1 MATEELQRLVLRV
14 DANINRYERQLNKME
29 RQARTSTRGVE
40 RQFDRMGR
48 NINRAGMRFA
58 GQFTAAIAAVA
69 APAALAR
76 ASMATLQYAQDLE
89 SASDRIGFSIE
100 RLQEYRFAADQN
112 GIATRALDM
121 GLQRFSRRV
130 AEAAQGTGE
139 LLGTLEQYNIQL
151 RNTDGSMRDIN
162 DIFRDYADAI
172 QGADNQSE
180 ALRLA
185 FKAFDSEGAALV
197 EFLRGGSDALDTFG
211 ARAREAGVVL
221 EEGLVRQGAEAQ
233 RTIDE
238 LKASVGADFNRA
250 VLENAEGLERLAE
263 ALGSVAEFA
272 VRAGA
277 GLGDVFRLF
286 QQINTWDEPVSAQEQ
301 ALRDNRI
308 EALTLRASI
317 DRKQNAIDNPATW
330 DFRREQLEEEVEAL
344 EAQIQSLDDQ
354 YERMLQRRAQEEA
367 RREQSRRAAQDPE
380 TDTPTG
386 GAGGDTSTPATGAE
400 AGVVPRMAPRHTR
413 DAREREA
420 RREMLEEEAE
430 RKRELELEIA
440 RDAADAYLDAL
451 EQNREK
457 FVRMFSQTMTDGVRA
472 AFEGNL
478 PEYAARRMQEAFYDR
493 LSQLFERLAGIIF
506 DRGNQKGS
514 PAGDLLSVLAGGVFG
529 GGRSIGGNVNPGMA
543 YTVGENGPETLVM
556 GGARGTIIPSDK
568 SMPGVG
574 FGGTSTI
581 RLVVDEGAMFE
592 ARVVEVAG
600 PLAEQATITA
610 VATSRNDLDRQSER
624 QLRRLR

>member
-14 DANINRYERQLNKME
+14 DANINRYERQLNRME
-29 RQARTSTRGVE
+29 RQARTSTRNTE
-40 RQFDRMGR
+40 RHFERMGR

-263 ALGSVAEFA
+263 ALGAVAEFA

-277 GLGDVFRLF
+277 ALGNTFEVLANMGGPSLDGVSELSDLHARAAIIQAQLDSPGTDP
-286 QQINTWDEPVSAQEQ
+286 QRRGMLTGQLAVIESRIAQIEATQDEIDQREAQRRGVEAMHAPGGGRHTPSEQRTRNTTNLVEQ
-301 ALRDNRI
+301 A
-308 EALTLRASI
+308 
-317 DRKQNAIDNPATW
+317 
-330 DFRREQLEEEVEAL
+330 
-344 EAQIQSLDDQ
+344 
-354 YERMLQRRAQEEA
+354 
-367 RREQSRRAAQDPE
+367 
-380 TDTPTG
+380 
-386 GAGGDTSTPATGAE
+386 
-400 AGVVPRMAPRHTR
+400 
-413 DAREREA
+413 EREA
-420 RREMLEEEAE
+420 KEREHRAAADERARAHAENLEAVEEEAE

-457 FVRMFSQTMTDGVRA
+457 FVRMFSDTMTDGVRA

-514 PAGDLLSVLAGGVFG
+514 TGGDLLSVLAGGVFG
-529 GGRSIGGNVNPGMA
+529 GGRNIGGNVNPGMA

-568 SMPGVG
+568 SMSGAG
-574 FGGTSTI
+574 RGGPITI
-581 RLVVDEGAMFE
+581 RLAVDEGAMFE

>member
-14 DANINRYERQLNKME
+14 DANINRYERQLNRME

-197 EFLRGGSDALDTFG
+197 EFLRGGSNALDTFSQ
-211 ARAREAGVVL
+211 RAREAGVVL

-277 GLGDVFRLF
+277 ALG
-286 QQINTWDEPVSAQEQ
+286 NTFEVLANMGGPSLDGVSELSDLHARAAIIQAQLDSPGTDPQRRGMLTGQLAVIESRIAQ
-301 ALRDNRI
+301 I
-308 EALTLRASI
+308 EATQDEI
-317 DRKQNAIDNPATW
+317 DQREAQ
-330 DFRREQLEEEVEAL
+330 RRGVEAM
-344 EAQIQSLDDQ
+344 
-354 YERMLQRRAQEEA
+354 YGPGGGRH
-367 RREQSRRAAQDPE
+367 
-380 TDTPTG
+380 TPTG

-514 PAGDLLSVLAGGVFG
+514 TGGDLLSVLAGGVFG

-568 SMPGVG
+568 SMSGAG
-574 FGGTSTI
+574 RGGPITI
-581 RLVVDEGAMFE
+581 RLAVDEGAMFE

>member
-40 RQFDRMGR
+40 QQFDRMGR

-58 GQFTAAIAAVA
+58 GQFTAAIAAVT

-139 LLGTLEQYNIQL
+139 LLGTLEQYNVQL
-151 RNTDGSMRDIN
+151 RNSDGSMRDIN
-162 DIFRDYADAI
+162 AIFRDYADTI
-172 QGADNQSE
+172 QSAENQSE

-238 LKASVGADFNRA
+238 LKAAVGADFNRA

-272 VRAGA
+272 VKAGA
-277 GLGDVFRLF
+277 ALGNTFEVLTNMGGPSLDGLTALSDLQARAAII
-286 QQINTWDEPVSAQEQ
+286 QAQLDSPGTDPQ
-301 ALRDNRI
+301 RRGMLTGQLAVLNDRI
-308 EALTLRASI
+308 A
-317 DRKQNAIDNPATW
+317 
-330 DFRREQLEEEVEAL
+330 QLEATQAETEQREAQRRGL
-344 EAQIQSLDDQ
+344 EAMHAPGGG
-354 YERMLQRRAQEEA
+354 RH
-367 RREQSRRAAQDPE
+367 
-380 TDTPTG
+380 TP
-386 GAGGDTSTPATGAE
+386 ASTPRSPSNNLLDQAAADAKAE
-400 AGVVPRMAPRHTR
+400 ATR
-413 DAREREA
+413 EHGEIRGERKRQA
-420 RREMLEEEAE
+420 MQLVEEEAE
-430 RKRELELEIA
+430 RKRELMLEIA
-440 RDAADAYLDAL
+440 RDEADAYLNAL

-457 FVRMFSQTMTDGVRA
+457 FVRMFSDTMTDGVRA

-493 LSQLFERLAGIIF
+493 LSQLFERLASAVF
-506 DRGNQKGS
+506 DAGRGKSAGS
-514 PAGDLLSVLAGGVFG
+514 GDFWSTALSGAAAIFG
-529 GGRSIGGNVNPGMA
+529 GGRSIGGNVNPGSA

-568 SMPGVG
+568 SMSGAG
-574 FGGTSTI
+574 RGGPITI
-581 RLVVDEGAMFE
+581 RLAVDEGAMFE

>member
-29 RQARTSTRGVE
+29 RQARTSTRAVE

-197 EFLRGGSDALDTFG
+197 EFLRSGSDGLDTFSQ
-211 ARAREAGVVL
+211 RAREAGVVL

-277 GLGDVFRLF
+277 ALG
-286 QQINTWDEPVSAQEQ
+286 NTFEVLTNMGGPSLDGVNQLSDLHARAAIIQAQLDSPGTDPQRRGMLTGQLAVIEGRIAQ
-301 ALRDNRI
+301 I
-308 EALTLRASI
+308 EATQNEI
-317 DRKQNAIDNPATW
+317 DQREAQ
-330 DFRREQLEEEVEAL
+330 RRGVEAMYGPGGGRHTPSEQQTGNSSNL
-344 EAQIQSLDDQ
+344 IDQAEQEAK
-354 YERMLQRRAQEEA
+354 EREN
-367 RREQSRRAAQDPE
+367 RAAADARFQ
-380 TDTPTG
+380 
-386 GAGGDTSTPATGAE
+386 
-400 AGVVPRMAPRHTR
+400 RHR
-413 DAREREA
+413 DAME
-420 RREMLEEEAE
+420 LVEEEAE
-430 RKRELELEIA
+430 RKRELMLEIA
-440 RDAADAYLDAL
+440 REEADAYLEAL

-457 FVRMFSQTMTDGVRA
+457 FVRMFSDTMTNGVRA

-493 LSQLFERLAGIIF
+493 LSTLFERLADVIF
-506 DRGNQKGS
+506 NAGRGKSTGS
-514 PAGDLLSVLAGGVFG
+514 GDFLSVLASAGSAIFG
-529 GGRSIGGNVNPGMA
+529 GGRAIGGNVNPGMA
-543 YTVGENGPETLVM
+543 YKVGENGPETLVM

-568 SMPGVG
+568 SMSGVG
-574 FGGTSTI
+574 RGGPITI
-581 RLVVDEGAMFE
+581 RLAVDEGAMFE